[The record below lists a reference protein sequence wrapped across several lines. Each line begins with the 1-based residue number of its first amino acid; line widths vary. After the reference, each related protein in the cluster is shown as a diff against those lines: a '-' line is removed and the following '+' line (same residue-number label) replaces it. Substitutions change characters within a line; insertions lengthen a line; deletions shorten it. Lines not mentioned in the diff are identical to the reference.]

1 MEARLKVDL
10 KEIGWRDERQRN
22 GIESRSYEVIYTG
35 FTTSIIETSSEREI
49 GVRVK

>member
-10 KEIGWRDERQRN
+10 KEIGWRDERQRD
-22 GIESRSYEVIYTG
+22 GIESRSHDTG